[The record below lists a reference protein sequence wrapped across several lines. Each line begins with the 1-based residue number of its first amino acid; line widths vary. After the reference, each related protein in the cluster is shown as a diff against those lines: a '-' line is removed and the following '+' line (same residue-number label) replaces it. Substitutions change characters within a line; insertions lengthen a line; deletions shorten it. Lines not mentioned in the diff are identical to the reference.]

1 MDTSSLIGTLASL
14 LSAAAVVAFVGGGLL
29 LMLQFRKLA
38 GMAVA
43 VAIALALGA
52 AVLPGLALNLQPM
65 SVWGLL
71 AIVSGVGGLI
81 ALVAG
86 KWKVGLGLLWPA
98 FSRWIL
104 WPLATPYLP
113 QAPIWLIV
121 VMVAPFS
128 LFILIWI
135 LQKVMTPIYGADA
148 ASHVT
153 GTYLV
158 RALDST
164 GRFLGWLVTAPI
176 RALMRLGARP

>member
-1 MDTSSLIGTLASL
+1 MDTAALIGTLAPL
-14 LSAAAVVAFVGGGLL
+14 LSAAAIIAFVCGGLL

-43 VAIALALGA
+43 VGIALGVGA
-52 AVLPGLALNLQPM
+52 AVLPGLISSLQPM
-65 SVWGLL
+65 SVLGLL
-71 AIVSGVGGLI
+71 AITSGIGGVI
-81 ALVAG
+81 ALVVG
-86 KWKVGLGLLWPA
+86 KWKVGLSLLWPA

-104 WPLATPYLP
+104 WPMATPYLP

-121 VMVAPFS
+121 IMVAPFS

-158 RALDST
+158 RALDGT
-164 GRFLGWLVTAPI
+164 GRFLGGLLTAPL
-176 RALMRLGARP
+176 RALGRLLARP

>member
-1 MDTSSLIGTLASL
+1 MDTSALIGNLATL
-14 LSAAAVVAFVGGGLL
+14 LSAAAVIVFVGSGLL

-38 GMAVA
+38 SMTVAAAIVLAV
-43 VAIALALGA
+43 GA
-52 AVLPGLALNLQPM
+52 AVLPGLVLSLQPM
-65 SVWGLL
+65 SVFGLL
-71 AIVSGVGGLI
+71 AITSGVGGVI
-81 ALVAG
+81 ALVIG

-121 VMVAPFS
+121 TMVAPFS

-158 RALDST
+158 RALDGT
-164 GRFLGWLVTAPI
+164 GRFLGWLVTAPV
-176 RALMRLGARP
+176 RALRRLMARP